1 MTADPA
7 AIVQSFERRYGRL
20 PRVFHAPGRVNLIG
34 EHTDYHDGLVLPMA
48 IERGT
53 LVAAAARDDRAL
65 RVYSANLETD
75 GLVDLREATAP
86 RRGGWL
92 DYVEGTARLLEE
104 RVGRLRGAD
113 LWIEGDVPVG
123 AGLSSSA
130 SLEVALALALL
141 ALADR
146 HAAPIDVARA
156 CQAAEHRH
164 AGTQCGI
171 MDPLT
176 AALGQADHALLID
189 CRSLD
194 TTPIRLPDGVAVVV
208 CDSGVRHRLAASAYN
223 ERRAESTEALRQ
235 LADGRPDRLSL
246 RDVSTDSIA
255 REGGAL
261 TKRLLSRA
269 RHVVSEIERTR
280 SAAEAL
286 ARGDLTLF
294 GRLMIESHRS
304 LRDDYEVSAPG
315 WTHWWRP
322 RSPCPASTDRASRA
336 AGSAGARSRWRL
348 RRPCP
353 GWRVPRERAAGA
365 IRPHTLLV
373 RHPRRL
379 WRARGPAARR

>member
-1 MTADPA
+1 M
-7 AIVQSFERRYGRL
+7 
-20 PRVFHAPGRVNLIG
+20 
-34 EHTDYHDGLVLPMA
+34 
-48 IERGT
+48 
-53 LVAAAARDDRAL
+53 
-65 RVYSANLETD
+65 
-75 GLVDLREATAP
+75 
-86 RRGGWL
+86 
-92 DYVEGTARLLEE
+92 
-104 RVGRLRGAD
+104 
-113 LWIEGDVPVG
+113 G

-304 LRDDYEVSAPG
+304 LRDDYEVSAPELDALVEAALAVPG
-315 WTHWWRP
+315 VYGSRLTGGGFGG
-322 RSPCPASTDRASRA
+322 CTVTLAAPAA
-336 AGSAGARSRWRL
+336 
-348 RRPCP
+348 
-353 GWRVPRERAAGA
+353 VPRLGASLESALREA

-379 WRARGPAARR
+379 WRARESRRATRDPVG